1 MGWYLRKSFRAGPVR
16 WNLSKRGIGM
26 SVGVRGLRVGTGPRG
41 PYVAGGRGG
50 VYFRQSLRPHPGTRS
65 AGRTTIG
72 VSRRASTATYT
83 VAPPVAPQQRQAIPS
98 VPPSPYPS
106 GQPALDPSVPVH
118 YIADAQL
125 SPATPATQNA
135 LAQHIR
141 EQRSHLAIFP
151 WALAVVCFVDLFLL
165 CGALGIASYGALPA
179 LFSLVLL
186 AIIVPMT
193 AYPVIW
199 AYQTDQTRRFVVL
212 NYELD
217 AEESASY
224 EQLCTGV
231 SWLAYAALAQR
242 VDAQYAHGDMKH
254 FAGTT
259 TALRMSPVTFV
270 RPGQIPW
277 LKTNVPVWGIRWGG
291 GGSGLI
297 FLPDHILFE
306 QGSFI
311 AVIPYNDVQLS
322 STNGRF
328 VEYGMVPRDAH
339 VASYTWQYINKNGTP
354 DKRYAANRQL
364 PVLDVA
370 YIGLDTPNSFQLLL
384 QLSNLHSAEVF
395 ANTFRQFRPLVCPEP
410 DSSAVPGAQ
419 SPAQAPVTRPLP
431 VSAS

>member
-26 SVGVRGLRVGTGPRG
+26 SVGLRGLRVGTGPRG
-41 PYVAGGRGG
+41 PYIAGGRGG
-50 VYFRQSLRPHPGTRS
+50 VYFRQSLRSHRSKRS
-65 AGRTTIG
+65 AARTP
-72 VSRRASTATYT
+72 TATYT
-83 VAPPVAPQQRQAIPS
+83 LAPPVAAPQRQAIPS
-98 VPPSPYPS
+98 VPPPPYPS

-141 EQRSHLAIFP
+141 EQRAHLAIFP
-151 WALAVVCFVDLFLL
+151 WMLAAVCFVDLFLL
-165 CGALGIASYGALPA
+165 SGALGFASYGPLPA
-179 LFSLVLL
+179 LFGFILL
-186 AIIVPMT
+186 ALLAPMT

-199 AYQTDQTRRFVVL
+199 AYQTDQARRFVVL

-259 TALRMSPVTFV
+259 TALQMSPVTFV

-277 LKTNVPVWGIRWGG
+277 LKTNIPVWGIRWGG

-306 QGSFI
+306 QGSLI
-311 AVIPYNDVQLS
+311 AVIPYSDVQLS

-339 VASYTWQYINKNGTP
+339 VASYTWQYLNKNGTP
-354 DKRYAANRQL
+354 DRRYAANRQL

-370 YIGLDTPNSFQLLL
+370 YIGLDAPNSFQLLL
-384 QLSNLHSAEVF
+384 QLSNLQSAEVF

-410 DSSAVPGAQ
+410 ATPASPASLDVPGAQ
-419 SPAQAPVTRPLP
+419 PPAPAPVTRPLP
-431 VSAS
+431 VSAP